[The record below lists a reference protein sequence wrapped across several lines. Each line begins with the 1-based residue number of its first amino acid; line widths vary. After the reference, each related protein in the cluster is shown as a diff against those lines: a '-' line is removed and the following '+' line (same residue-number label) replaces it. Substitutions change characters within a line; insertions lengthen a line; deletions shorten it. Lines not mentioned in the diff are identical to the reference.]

1 MNKQMTPAEIELFRQ
16 SFARLAFGIEYNEG
30 GSHAH
35 ENAREYLNRRGSD
48 KTDYGSQEIR
58 RSGSSPSAV
67 LATWASRRKQRQ

>member
-48 KTDYGSQEIR
+48 KTD
-58 RSGSSPSAV
+58 
-67 LATWASRRKQRQ
+67 